1 MPRLSPSLLAA
12 DFTRLGEQVRAAEEA
27 GADALHLDIMDG
39 LFVPNL
45 SFGLPV
51 IAAVRR
57 VTRLPL
63 DVHLMIER
71 PERYLDDFVA
81 AGADW
86 LTVHVEGAVHLHR
99 TLSRIRELGAR
110 AGVTLNPATPAA
122 ALEEALDVADLV
134 LVMTVNPGFGGQ
146 RFIDS
151 QLRKIATLR
160 AMIDGR
166 HSRADLSVDGGV
178 NAENVASVVAAG
190 ADLIVA
196 GSAVFNERQSVAEA
210 VAALRAGMDHGVA
223 MRPQQGQGDDGTG
236 GTGR

>member
-1 MPRLSPSLLAA
+1 VPRLSPSLLAA
-12 DFTRLGEQVRAAEEA
+12 DFTRLGEQVHAAEEA
-27 GADALHLDIMDG
+27 GADALHLDVMDG

-71 PERYLDDFVA
+71 PERYLDDLVA

-122 ALEEALDVADLV
+122 MLEEALDVADLV

-146 RFIDS
+146 RFIAS
-151 QLRKIATLR
+151 QLRKIAVLR
-160 AMIDGR
+160 AMIDSR

-178 NAENVASVVAAG
+178 NAENVASVVSAG

-210 VAALRAGMDHGVA
+210 VAALRAGMDRG
-223 MRPQQGQGDDGTG
+223 GG